1 MTYTVPKYSRIPGE
15 RYQIEIEVK
24 FSDDLTTIYP
34 GTIIYIMEI
43 TPLLV
48 QILGGNRQQGYSS
61 PMKVEGLVKDLDV
74 PESQ

>member
-1 MTYTVPKYSRIPGE
+1 
-15 RYQIEIEVK
+15 
-24 FSDDLTTIYP
+24 
-34 GTIIYIMEI
+34 MEI

-74 PESQ
+74 PEI